1 MALLDAAPW
10 AALLRGHATQPARKG
25 AKTLAHVWLYL
36 VVVLVLSACGG
47 GPTQPPA
54 APREVVQRGARLY
67 AANCQSCHGDAVGGT
82 VQDYPPV
89 HNAKGHT
96 WHHADC
102 VLVQLTLDGM
112 PPSPDVPSDAPRMQ
126 AFRDTLTADDVTAI
140 LAYIKTWWTDKQR
153 VYQADVTRQGC

>member
-1 MALLDAAPW
+1 MT
-10 AALLRGHATQPARKG
+10 HPARRG
-25 AKTLAHVWLYL
+25 AKALVHVWLYM
-36 VVVLVLSACGG
+36 VVILVLAACGG
-47 GPTQPPA
+47 GPTQPPT
-54 APREVVQRGARLY
+54 APPEVVQRGARLY
-67 AANCQSCHGDAVGGT
+67 TAYCQSCHGDAVGGT

-112 PPSPDVPSDAPRMQ
+112 PPSPDVPPDAPRMQ
-126 AFRDTLTADDVTAI
+126 AFRDTLTEGDVKAI

-153 VYQADVTRQGC
+153 AYQADVTRQSC